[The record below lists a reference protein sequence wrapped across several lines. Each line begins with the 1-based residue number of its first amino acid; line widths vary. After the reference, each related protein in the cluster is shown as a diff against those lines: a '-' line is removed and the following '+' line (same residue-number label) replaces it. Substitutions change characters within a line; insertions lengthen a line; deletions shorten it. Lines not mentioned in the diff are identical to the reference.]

1 MYVPVGMYVCVVVL
15 CILLAAGS
23 AVGFP
28 DEDFAQLS
36 SSKETKPDCQ

>member
-1 MYVPVGMYVCVVVL
+1 MYYVLYVCVVL
-15 CILLAAGS
+15 CISLAAGA